1 MQPIRPKRGSTG
13 VTSAK
18 IDTMSQPDEDL
29 VGALVTDL
37 DAGFIALF
45 HALRHVVFSTAL
57 RVTGRWADAEDLT
70 AEAFLR
76 AYRALSGYPPDRIQ
90 ALQPRAWLLTIAL
103 NLWRNSQ
110 RDASRQP
117 ATESAELLLD
127 PPDPPDPRSDV
138 EQAVGEHETDRELA
152 DLLAVLPPEQRA
164 AVVLRHV
171 VDLPVAEVAA
181 ILGRP
186 EGTVKAQISRG
197 LRRLRELYPTTQEV
211 RR

>member
-1 MQPIRPKRGSTG
+1 

-18 IDTMSQPDEDL
+18 IKPMSQPDEHL

-45 HALRHVVFSTAL
+45 HAQRHVVFSTAL

-76 AYRALSGYPPDRIQ
+76 AYRALSGYSPDRIQ
-90 ALQPRAWLLTIAL
+90 ELKPRAWLLTIAM

-110 RDASRQP
+110 RDAARRP
-117 ATESAELLLD
+117 ATASAEDLTD

-138 EQAVGEHETDRELA
+138 ERTVGEHETDRELA
-152 DLLAVLPPEQRA
+152 DLLTVLPHEQRA

-171 VDLPVAEVAA
+171 VDLPVAEVAE

-197 LRRLRELYPTTQEV
+197 LRRLRELYPAAAERGLVPPTEV